1 MSSTRAVS
9 FCVPQGPIL
18 EPLLF
23 VLYINDSPQCL
34 DNCSINIYAA
44 DTSVF
49 SESLHPGD
57 D

>member
-1 MSSTRAVS
+1 MSSTRAIS

-18 EPLLF
+18 GPLLF

-57 D
+57 G